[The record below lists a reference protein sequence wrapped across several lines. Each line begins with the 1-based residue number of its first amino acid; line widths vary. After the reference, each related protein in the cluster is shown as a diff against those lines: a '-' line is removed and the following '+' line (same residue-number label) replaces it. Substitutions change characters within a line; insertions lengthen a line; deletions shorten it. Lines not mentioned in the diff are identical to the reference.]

1 MEIFNYEKAWQD
13 LRSQTT
19 AAICEM
25 SRLDGQTRGML
36 PIRGDT
42 DFDRLFNLVND
53 YAWLLGELKKYQDFD
68 YEVQLTPDGSVKL
81 DNGLSAVPLKTL
93 KNSEGGIAHIIKK
106 GNCFVLIQNS
116 KLASGDYTE
125 YFFEVSEW
133 FPQAALALRSI
144 IF

>member
-1 MEIFNYEKAWQD
+1 MEKFNYEKAWRD

-19 AAICEM
+19 DAICEM

-42 DFDRLFNLVND
+42 DFDRLLNLVND

-68 YEVQLTPDGSVKL
+68 YEVQMTPDGSVQL
-81 DNGLSAVPLKTL
+81 DNGLLATPLKTF
-93 KNSEGGIAHIIKK
+93 KNSEGGIAHIIKN

-116 KLASGDYTE
+116 KLASGGYTE
-125 YFFEVSEW
+125 YFFEVNGW
-133 FPQAALALRSI
+133 FPQAAVALKSI
-144 IF
+144 A